1 MIDAIRNSR
10 ASDYQRH
17 GENEG
22 AARTER
28 RGHDAT
34 GSIGGMGSGSATTH
48 QTLVARAPYE
58 SFDFGVTFSPP
69 APATL
74 SRFIENHK
82 VATHHPI
89 TIEGTA
95 EDKARG
101 DSIRSHLREYTVRA
115 DNGVEFTVP
124 FRMAQSPAEVDD
136 ANQKLVKA
144 LGGDGAPGTRH
155 APMAVLGRATPAQLR
170 EVCQALARR
179 YPEKFANASGA
190 QDYLRELRVGIDC
203 AGFVQNALTSL
214 TGKTPPLGLRE
225 KGMEN
230 LSQLASNP
238 DFRARSSPTEARP
251 GDVITL
257 KPTAR
262 DGVGHT
268 LIVTERG
275 TARGEALC
283 GVGFDLRPDDQVTVL
298 SVAASWGSGQPE
310 EQRWA
315 YNPRTGQWGSLRAD
329 GKTVAY
335 SGHPRGPY
343 LHELENIWAPRF

>member
-34 GSIGGMGSGSATTH
+34 GSIGGMRSESATTH

-58 SFDFGVTFSPP
+58 SFDFGVAFSPP

-82 VATHHPI
+82 VATHNI
-89 TIEGTA
+89 TVEGT
-95 EDKARG
+95 EKDFGRG
-101 DSIRSHLREYTVRA
+101 EIIRGQLRGYTMRTDSGVEYTL
-115 DNGVEFTVP
+115 P
-124 FRMAQSPAEVDD
+124 FRMVQRDSNLAAESR
-136 ANQKLVKA
+136 ALVKA
-144 LGGDGAPGTRH
+144 LGGDGAPGARH
-155 APMAVLGRATPAQLR
+155 APMVVLGRASAEQLR
-170 EVCQALARR
+170 EVCQALALRH
-179 YPEKFANASGA
+179 PERFDSAQESRKFLG
-190 QDYLRELRVGIDC
+190 ELKVGVDC
-203 AGFVQNALTSL
+203 AGFVQNTLSYL
-214 TGKTPPLGLRE
+214 TGSTPPLGLRE

-238 DFRARSSPTEARP
+238 NFKARSSPTDARP

-257 KPTAR
+257 KPTPQ

-268 LIVTERG
+268 LIVTERASASG
-275 TARGEALC
+275 GSFRSRDFEM
-283 GVGFDLRPDDQVTVL
+283 RPDDRLTIL
-298 SVAASWGSGQPE
+298 SVAASWGGEGPKE
-310 EQRWA
+310 KEWV
-315 YNPRTGQWGSLRAD
+315 YNPRTGRWGELL
-329 GKTVAY
+329 GNEVVA
-335 SGHPRGPY
+335 SIDTRGP
-343 LHELENIWAPRF
+343 HHHALENIWAPRF